1 MSPACSCPAHQSVE
15 PVKAFPLLGL
25 LLCLAMFPRFTA
37 SALAL
42 TVLAGLAI
50 CLGALFL
57 SALFAPSRPR

>member
-1 MSPACSCPAHQSVE
+1 M

-42 TVLAGLAI
+42 AVLAGLAI

>member
-1 MSPACSCPAHQSVE
+1 MKTFLVLC
-15 PVKAFPLLGL
+15 LLAL
-25 LLCLAMFPRFTA
+25 LAMFPSFTA

-42 TVLAGLAI
+42 AVLAGLAT

>member
-1 MSPACSCPAHQSVE
+1 M
-15 PVKAFPLLGL
+15 KALY
-25 LLCLAMFPRFTA
+25 LLCLLALMAMFPSFTA